1 MFAMQDIATY
11 LTANG
16 FTNVFMNR
24 MPDSPNAAIAFTNL
38 GGTSTVKLDAFETSH
53 VAFRIRDTTDAKAEA
68 TARSLHSLFA
78 ASPSSVMMGATW
90 VVAVDAPNGSPSY
103 ANTDVK
109 RRAMYLGTYILTTAI
124 PPSFIA
130 P

>member
-1 MFAMQDIATY
+1 
-11 LTANG
+11 
-16 FTNVFMNR
+16 
-24 MPDSPNAAIAFTNL
+24 MPESPNAAIAFSNL

-68 TARSLHSLFA
+68 TAMSLHSLFS
-78 ASPSSVMMGATW
+78 ASPSSVQMGATW

-103 ANTDVK
+103 VATDVK

-124 PPSFIA
+124 PPGFIA